1 MGLTIGYQLSARRP
15 LKLAALPKLIAPLR
29 DAAHDLGFERV
40 GELVQIGPDYLG
52 QFEQPRGMKKC
63 QLADLLPPAEG
74 WVFSAVPGDGSE
86 SVEIGLCRHEG
97 LPGWR
102 WRGGCKT
109 QYASRHGWG
118 HFRDCHRR
126 VVDLLRACEKAGWR
140 VKVMDEGRYWET
152 RSETALRAKIGEYD
166 RLVAALGGVLKDAAE
181 SAGERVHGSIFDDP
195 RFERLEAEG
204 RQEHESSI
212 CRLLPHLPDPHGR

>member
-40 GELVQIGPDYLG
+40 GELIQIGPDYLG

-140 VKVMDEGRYWET
+140 VKVMDEGKVLGNPFRNRPACQDWGI
-152 RSETALRAKIGEYD
+152 RPPGGRPRRRAQGRRRVCRRACSWVHLRRPAL
-166 RLVAALGGVLKDAAE
+166 
-181 SAGERVHGSIFDDP
+181 
-195 RFERLEAEG
+195 
-204 RQEHESSI
+204 
-212 CRLLPHLPDPHGR
+212 